1 MKRFVRQMSS
11 REALVLIGFGIAYGV
26 VILLFLHSVGR

>member
-11 REALVLIGFGIAYGV
+11 REALVLIGFGIAYSVGMLV
-26 VILLFLHSVGR
+26 FLHLIGH